1 MKAVLSKRGWKAKLA
16 AALAAATIAAPL
28 GVAAIAPLVPA
39 VQAYADE
46 AQGQRVESGGGWYMN
61 ADGTYRYMNADGSYP
76 SGWKEI
82 DGYWYH
88 FDAEGWAQTGWLW
101 DADSWYYLNDYGR
114 MIKGGNDWIDGELY
128 YFFEDGRLAQSEA
141 VSFIEVWATAGSEP
155 GEYHNEIHY
164 FCSYYGADGACVHG
178 WAKIPEFTLHRQISD
193 TPESWDDT
201 PFQYRTSIVPGG
213 WIYQD
218 EFGSMCWYWR
228 QIDGSWYYF
237 QPYNY
242 LGQWV
247 ENSSFNPEEN
257 RPVYSLMA
265 TGWCKPVGESSWYY
279 LGTSGAMQTG
289 WVNDGG
295 TWYWLTSSGA
305 MATGWQKIDGTWYY
319 FNASGAMQAGWQKI
333 DGSWYCFAASGA
345 MLHDCWAGNYYLGS
359 SGAML
364 TDART
369 PDGYY
374 VGKDGAWVPGR

>member
-46 AQGQRVESGGGWYMN
+46 AQGQRVESGGWYMN
-61 ADGTYRYMNADGSYP
+61 ADGTYRYMNTDGSYP

-101 DADSWYYLNDYGR
+101 DAGSWYYLNDYGR

-228 QIDGSWYYF
+228 QIDGSCPPSIRKRIAQSIPSWR
-237 QPYNY
+237 QDGASRQGRAAGIT
-242 LGQWV
+242 LAH
-247 ENSSFNPEEN
+247 
-257 RPVYSLMA
+257 PVP
-265 TGWCKPVGESSWYY
+265 CR
-279 LGTSGAMQTG
+279 
-289 WVNDGG
+289 
-295 TWYWLTSSGA
+295 
-305 MATGWQKIDGTWYY
+305 
-319 FNASGAMQAGWQKI
+319 QAGSMTAEHGI
-333 DGSWYCFAASGA
+333 GSRDPERWRQ
-345 MLHDCWAGNYYLGS
+345 AGRRS
-359 SGAML
+359 A
-364 TDART
+364 
-369 PDGYY
+369 
-374 VGKDGAWVPGR
+374 VPGTTSTLPGPCRLAGRR

>member
-46 AQGQRVESGGGWYMN
+46 AQGQWVESGSGSWY
-61 ADGTYRYMNADGSYP
+61 RNADGSYP
-76 SGWKEI
+76 SGCWKEI

-88 FDAEGWAQTGWLW
+88 FDAAGWVQIGWFK
-101 DADSWYYLNDYGR
+101 DTDGSWYYLREKEDRAVWHPGR
-114 MIKGGNDWIDGELY
+114 SSTTYLFVDGKLY
-128 YFFEDGRLAQSEA
+128 YFAQDGRMAQNEVLSYAWRAGASESYDEWGRLEDG
-141 VSFIEVWATAGSEP
+141 
-155 GEYHNEIHY
+155 
-164 FCSYYGADGACVHG
+164 CSCDCFGADGAYVEG
-178 WAKIPEFTLHRQISD
+178 WANIPEITLQRYY
-193 TPESWDDT
+193 DDEFVGT
-201 PFQYRTSIVPGG
+201 ATVPGG
-213 WIYQD
+213 WIYQTLED
-218 EFGSMCWYWR
+218 PQFAYWQ

-237 QPYNY
+237 QPHNY
-242 LGQWV
+242 LGQRIG
-247 ENSSFNPEEN
+247 NPSYESDES
-257 RPVYSLMA
+257 RPAYFLMA
-265 TGWCKPVGESSWYY
+265 TGWCKPAGESSWYY

-295 TWYWLTSSGA
+295 AWYWLTGSGA
-305 MATGWQKIDGTWYY
+305 MATGWQKIGGTWYY

-374 VGKDGAWVPGR
+374 VGTDGAWVPGR